1 MVGLEV
7 KPQAGYNPDLADD
20 YDALL
25 AALHLTDKWE
35 HDKTE
40 IQAVCECPTST
51 LYLGILAERAVAMI
65 TMIHPVTSLG
75 HRTAVIED
83 FAVHPEFTKRGIGA
97 HILDYLE
104 NEAKSLGATRIEFH
118 SRPSRQAAHRLYKR
132 QGFEVVNTDLFRKV
146 ISGT

>member
-25 AALHLTDKWE
+25 AALHLTDKWD

-51 LYLGILAERAVAMI
+51 LYLGILDERAVAMAS
-65 TMIHPVTSLG
+65 MIHPVVSLG
-75 HRTAVIED
+75 HRTAIFED
-83 FAVHPEFTKRGIGA
+83 LAVHPEYTNRGIGA
-97 HILDYLE
+97 HILGYLE
-104 NEAKSLGATRIEFH
+104 NEAISLGATRIEFH
-118 SRPSRQAAHRLYKR
+118 SRPSREAAHRLYKR
-132 QGFEVVNTDLFRKV
+132 HGFEEVTTTFFRKNL
-146 ISGT
+146 

>member
-51 LYLGILAERAVAMI
+51 LYLGILAEQAVAMA
-65 TMIHPVTSLG
+65 TMIHLVVSLG
-75 HRTAVIED
+75 HRTAIFED
-83 FAVHPEFTKRGIGA
+83 LAVHPKYTKRGIGA

-104 NEAKSLGATRIEFH
+104 NEAISLGATRIEFH
-118 SRPSRQAAHRLYKR
+118 SRPSREVAHRLYKR
-132 QGFEVVNTDLFRKV
+132 QGFEEVTTTFFRKNLQ
-146 ISGT
+146 